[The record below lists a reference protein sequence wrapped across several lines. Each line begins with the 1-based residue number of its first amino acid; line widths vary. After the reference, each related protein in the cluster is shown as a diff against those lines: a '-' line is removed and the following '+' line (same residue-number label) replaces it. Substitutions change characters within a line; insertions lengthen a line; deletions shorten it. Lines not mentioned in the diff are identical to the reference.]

1 MVYIVAFVTTKYWI
15 TKYLERIGIE
25 MFEIIL
31 PALEPQQWIAG
42 FALLIFTIIFGSL
55 SAIFLKAHEETE
67 DIVIGIVLGAITTI
81 FLIACLTAFEI
92 ITWVFV

>member
-1 MVYIVAFVTTKYWI
+1 MI
-15 TKYLERIGIE
+15 
-25 MFEIIL
+25 EIIL

-55 SAIFLKAHEETE
+55 SAVFFKGREEPE
-67 DIVIGIVLGAITTI
+67 DIVIGIVLSAITTI